1 VAEKPYDSF
10 VADYLARQREAYRQ
24 QIMGQSGA
32 PSTPPSNLRSPEPEV
47 GFLGGVIDFFSRP
60 LYAVT
65 NIADKALDL
74 PERFKQGEGLEG
86 VGALAASPF
95 TGFFSGGIMGERR
108 REDKNYTSDIL
119 EKASDVINRDN
130 PTYVNKENNI
140 DPVTKGTLGFIG
152 DLALDPLMYVPGGQI
167 AKLANLGLRGVRKI
181 AGAAPKAAATT
192 KASEQVLDTVIGADR
207 NTKAPAKNIGDVAEA
222 TNSPA
227 QAGLKLTDRIAEGIK
242 KGQLPQDIAKSSL
255 RGMVNDS
262 KVFRNKSRRNQMDK
276 LLKTWQSGRLV
287 DDLPTFDRVIDF
299 PSWRTTL
306 EGLSLEAKASIS
318 VPVKIGGLNLKEGNL
333 KALAEKV
340 QTMPPEEAA
349 AFLNNN
355 AGTLD
360 EIIYQPLYQAFTEGV
375 KANGRADLLGRV
387 PRAMDPEELASNV
400 VGRIATLADTEIR
413 NAEEVF
419 TKPLFNSLRGMNP
432 EEMAKFLDNSQNVL
446 RQKGLVE
453 GMGVI
458 SGRSAERNLLRAFD
472 ITLEQYRNAVDDLTE
487 RVDSLL
493 RSGPAK
499 PIDTAVDDLVTDPGF
514 MVEMRARFA
523 AIGIDD
529 ANIIAD
535 AARIVKESLAKSF
548 KRNFDES
555 DLKKRGY
562 KPTIGKDGQIY
573 VTDAQ
578 LGEGVA
584 RILNSYN
591 SGAQND
597 FYTELSKG
605 MKVLFEGVPLRDEAG
620 NIVSKFVS
628 GRRVYEY
635 EQLPKHVKGGPG
647 SKAYNAYKGFDL
659 AQISEDT
666 TLAALKSAEDFITS
680 KGIPIVIDY
689 AAKGAKRAVQP
700 LRLSDIYE
708 VTKIG
713 YRKLAEDLGL
723 SSVAANRMMQ
733 LLFFNA
739 DTGMSRA
746 HLMDAVMALMNGAS
760 KSDLL
765 TIVTSGTTRYGKKLE
780 PGANWLSGTKNSR
793 FGFFPKNIEFPRNIP
808 GLEPEPLFRQTR
820 RGEEFM
826 GNYAVWNN
834 KVAAETLVDALLAA
848 RNGFE
853 NVSQIRKQQYLARSI
868 EEFRYI
874 SPKVAQQFL
883 RFFKDEQATATAFQA
898 TENMGSIVID
908 YAKAIDATDVA
919 AAYTA
924 GAIRN
929 VIPRTVETASKYS
942 NDFFDAIQVGDRARL
957 EKLREQATEDDF
969 FNLKR
974 STDEGLDAAEEVASN
989 PGVYGETAEEMAE
1002 RVRLIETD
1010 NPAIEH
1016 NGFAQIKSS
1025 MQRIIAPLNAKWGM
1039 DVKNHLS
1046 AWLEF
1051 ESLGVSTGTYISMLK
1066 SLSNL
1071 RKKYPT
1077 SPNGTPLL
1085 TSAMRELQQA
1095 MRRGLSTGEDALNI
1109 INKQT
1114 NAELREATLDLYRE
1128 IGKVFNVKSKLI
1140 VALKNAL
1147 NSPFGRM
1154 GIEPET
1160 LNVFFARAG
1169 LLGRTEKG
1177 MAKLPES
1184 GSFIDANKV
1193 AKEAAE
1199 QGLDRMTVALN
1210 QWVDWKIDN
1219 PIDFLTN
1226 AHSAIYKMSSEITF
1240 IDNFRSYMTRQGLSV
1255 SNALEAKKLG
1265 YVKLSGGSGS
1275 HFGILLPDNIYVHE
1289 EVAFIFKQMDN
1300 AMKPSEFLDTKLGQ
1314 GIRTFFDP
1322 ILNRWKTTVTI
1333 LRPGHHLRNYL
1344 GAMSLR
1350 FFALGAKYFGW
1361 GDDTA
1366 GRLLAGIKNNYT
1378 DADMLRAQGQM
1389 TNSVAKDSEVII
1401 RSKLGNVTAR
1411 QAQDDMTKYLFIEGK
1426 RAEDLMEDGIL
1437 KTKYSKNVDK
1447 FFQYVTFGAGKRG
1460 GIVEEVALDV
1470 SWYVQHR
1477 NITAHYLQALRQALE
1492 ATPKK
1497 PFVRGL
1503 TETVVPKTMDEAR
1516 ALALES
1522 ALKNHPTPNMLSA
1535 WEKVFPRRLFPFYT
1549 WIKLASVALV
1559 ESSILNPARTL
1570 TTIPKA
1576 SYNLAVAMGVDPYSM
1591 YHPFPEDQLFPSFLT
1606 DEMTGPQFEIGG
1618 KYVGF
1623 SPGFASL
1630 DIYNTF
1636 ADPLEGVTQLT
1647 NPMIRIP
1654 IELLAGSRLGTQAP
1668 ITDLS
1673 DYLDSSVPGINYVS
1687 NITGRSIFGLG
1698 APQAPVERGNKTGF
1712 DRSLSAINWTFG
1724 ISARNYSRPNYI
1736 NFAEIELRNK
1746 AAEEARV
1753 EQNLVNFLLGRLD

>member
-1 VAEKPYDSF
+1 VSDTSDSSF
-10 VADYLARQREAYRQ
+10 VSDYLQKQQQVYLDQLRNAYRPSSA
-24 QIMGQSGA
+24 GSGTA
-32 PSTPPSNLRSPEPEV
+32 PPIKLPEPET
-47 GFLGGVIDFFSRP
+47 GFLGGVIDFLSRP

-65 NIADKALDL
+65 NFADKALDL
-74 PERFKQGEGLEG
+74 PEKFEQGKGLEG
-86 VGALAASPF
+86 IGALAASPF
-95 TGFFSGGIMGERR
+95 TGFFSKS
-108 REDKNYTSDIL
+108 RENKNYTSDLI
-119 EKASDVINRDN
+119 EKGYDVANKNRVGYVDKEDN
-130 PTYVNKENNI
+130 VAPAV
-140 DPVTKGTLGFIG
+140 KGVVGFAG
-152 DLALDPLMYVPGGQI
+152 DLVLDPLMWIPGAQI
-167 AKLANLGLRGVRKI
+167 AKGINLASQGIRKI
-181 AGAAPKAAATT
+181 AGAVPKAAAAT
-192 KASEQVLDTVIGADR
+192 KASEQVLDTVIGAER
-207 NTKAPAKNIGDVAEA
+207 NTKTPAKNIGDVAEA
-222 TNSPA
+222 TSSPA
-227 QAGLKLTDRIAEGIK
+227 QAGLKLTDKIAEGIK
-242 KGQLPQDIAKSSL
+242 KGQLPQDVAKSSL
-255 RGMVNDS
+255 RSMVNDS
-262 KVFRNKSRRNQMDK
+262 KVFRNKSRRNQMDT
-276 LLKTWQSGRLV
+276 LLKTWQTGRLV
-287 DDLPTFDRVIDF
+287 NDLPTFDRVIDF
-299 PSWRTTL
+299 SSWRTAL
-306 EGLSLEAKASIS
+306 EGLSLEAKASIA

-400 VGRIATLADTEIR
+400 IGRITALADTELR

-419 TKPLFNSLRGMNP
+419 TKPLLNSLRGMNP

-453 GMGVI
+453 GMGAI

-472 ITLEQYRNAVDDLTE
+472 ITLDQYRNAVDDLTE

-514 MVEMRARFA
+514 MAEMRARFA

-535 AARIVKESLAKSF
+535 AARVVKESLAKSF

-562 KPTIGKDGQIY
+562 KPTIGKDGQVY
-573 VTDAQ
+573 VTDTQ

-605 MKVLFEGVPLRDEAG
+605 MKVLFEGVPVRNEAG
-620 NIVSKFVS
+620 KIVFEFVN
-628 GRRVYEY
+628 GRRVYKY
-635 EQLPKHVKGGPG
+635 EQLPKYVKGGPG

-765 TIVTSGTTRYGKKLE
+765 TIVTSGATRYGKKLE

-793 FGFFPKNIEFPRNIP
+793 FGFFPENVPFPKNIP
-808 GLEPEPLFRQTR
+808 GLEPEALYRETQ
-820 RGEEFM
+820 RGKKFM

-874 SPKVAQQFL
+874 SPQVAQQFL
-883 RFFKDEQATATAFQA
+883 RFFKSEQATAKAFQA

-957 EKLREQATEDDF
+957 EKLREQATADDF

-974 STDEGLDAAEEVASN
+974 STDEGLDAAEEVASK
-989 PGVYGETAEEMAE
+989 PGVYGEAAEEMTE

-1010 NPAIEH
+1010 NPAIDH
-1016 NGFAQIKSS
+1016 NGFAQMMST
-1025 MQRIIAPLNAKWGM
+1025 MQRIIAPLDAKWGM

-1051 ESLGVSTGTYISMLK
+1051 ESLGVSTGTYISKIK
-1066 SLSNL
+1066 SLSDL

-1114 NAELREATLDLYRE
+1114 NAELKEATLDLYKE
-1128 IGKVFNVKSKLI
+1128 IGKVFNVSSDLV

-1160 LNVFFARAG
+1160 LNVFFARTG

-1226 AHSAIYKMSSEITF
+1226 AHSAIYKMSAEISF

-1275 HFGILLPDNIYVHE
+1275 HFGVLLPDNIYVPE

-1314 GIRTFFDP
+1314 SIRTFFDP

-1350 FFALGAKYFGW
+1350 FFALGTKYFGW

-1366 GRLLAGIKNNYT
+1366 GRLLARRNNYT

-1389 TNSVAKDSEVII
+1389 VDSVAKDSEVII

-1411 QAQDDMTKYLFIEGK
+1411 QAEDDISKYLFIEGK

-1477 NITAHYLQALRQALE
+1477 NITAHYLQALRQAVE

-1606 DEMTGPQFEIGG
+1606 DEMTGPQFEIDGR
-1618 KYVGF
+1618 YVGF

-1673 DYLDSSVPGINYVS
+1673 DYLDSSIPGINYVS
-1687 NITGRSIFGLG
+1687 NISGRSIFGLG

-1724 ISARNYSRPNYI
+1724 VSSRNYSRPNYI

-1746 AAEEARV
+1746 AAEDAKV